1 MQGFERDVL
10 DGARKSLLRTR
21 AVMLEVLYVPY
32 YEGHSQFGE
41 LHRQLTGI
49 APFRLY
55 GVSAPSMDEARR
67 PIWADAVYIQ
77 EAE

>member
-1 MQGFERDVL
+1 
-10 DGARKSLLRTR
+10 
-21 AVMLEVLYVPY
+21 MLEVLYVPY